1 MDFLYKVNDNVPEIF
16 AGIIRTYNFKFMRI
30 DTLHSALVKDNY
42 AIILS
47 VSRDYV
53 DINFLN
59 REVGKI
65 VKYWIHPF
73 LMENLDDEDRSVQL
87 EGDDIKTKLMN
98 YILIYEK
105 VLRTKWQNI
114 LIGQMDWVDA
124 CKKAKMCVIRELN
137 AKEYDRYKGIFA

>member
-1 MDFLYKVNDNVPEIF
+1 
-16 AGIIRTYNFKFMRI
+16 
-30 DTLHSALVKDNY
+30 
-42 AIILS
+42 
-47 VSRDYV
+47 
-53 DINFLN
+53 
-59 REVGKI
+59 
-65 VKYWIHPF
+65 
-73 LMENLDDEDRSVQL
+73 MENLDDEDRSVQL

-124 CKKAKMCVIRELN
+124 CKKATMCVIRELN